1 MQKRVPRPS
10 PAMVVAV
17 LALCLAVGGT
27 AFAAVKLGK
36 NAVKTKNI
44 KNGAVKESKLAGN
57 AVTESKIASGAV
69 TEGKIASGAV
79 TEGKIASGA
88 VSQGK
93 LSASAKALWV
103 ETELASNT
111 SIKNQSGGIT
121 VTQGP
126 ATGETLVNFGT
137 DVTNRAISVTSSLN
151 LGSVTAEY
159 ARCTDVGC
167 GASTDNPNVIEVFTW
182 ANDDSPSL
190 VNSGFLAIALP

>member
-1 MQKRVPRPS
+1 MGKRFPRPS
-10 PAMVVAV
+10 PAMVVAL

-27 AFAAVKLGK
+27 AVAAVKLGK

-44 KNGAVKESKLAGN
+44 KNGAV
-57 AVTESKIASGAV
+57 TESKIAGNAV
-69 TEGKIASGAV
+69 TEGKIAG
-79 TEGKIASGA
+79 GA

-93 LSASAKALWV
+93 LGASAKALWV
-103 ETELASNT
+103 ETELGSNT

-121 VTQGP
+121 LTQGP

-137 DVTNRAISVTSSLN
+137 NVTNRAISVTSNLN

-167 GASTDNPNVIEVFTW
+167 GASTDDPNVIEVFTW
-182 ANDDSPSL
+182 ANDASPSL